1 MRTIIITGSNGSLG
15 KVVVDKLA
23 AEDYRIIADVGP
35 GDVPDS
41 LKEKVHELTNV
52 DLTIEDDTENYAQS
66 LIDRYPDIDAAL
78 LLTGGFE
85 PGTIDST
92 NEDLLDRMIGLN
104 FKTAWFIVKPFMT
117 HFKKTGKGQFILMS
131 ARTAINPVE
140 GKNNIAYA
148 ISKSMLLSLS
158 EIINSEGKQSG
169 ITASVILP
177 SILDTLQNREAMPDA
192 DFDNWVSLTSVAELI
207 SFILSDAG
215 RKLRQ
220 PVFKVYNRS

>member
-1 MRTIIITGSNGSLG
+1 MRIIIITGSNGSLG

-23 AEDYRIIADVGP
+23 AEGYRIIADVGP

-104 FKTAWFIVKPFMT
+104 FKTAWFIVKPFMS

-131 ARTAINPVE
+131 ARAAINPVE

-148 ISKSMLLSLS
+148 ISKSMVLSLA

-192 DFDNWVSLTSVAELI
+192 DFNNWV
-207 SFILSDAG
+207 
-215 RKLRQ
+215 
-220 PVFKVYNRS
+220 